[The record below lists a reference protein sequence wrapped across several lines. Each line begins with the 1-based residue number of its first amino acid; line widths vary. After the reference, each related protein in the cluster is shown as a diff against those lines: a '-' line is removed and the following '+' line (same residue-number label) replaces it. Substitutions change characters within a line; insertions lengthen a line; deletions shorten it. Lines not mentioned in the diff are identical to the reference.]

1 MEQKLNSVTS
11 AETNDDSST
20 IADVTTSSPNNAK
33 PNVSGSADFWANAV
47 EFSKK
52 LVVDDIEDKF
62 VSYVK
67 EQNFNHN
74 EILLFRKLLAD
85 AIEMNF
91 IVGQLKHCH

>member
-1 MEQKLNSVTS
+1 MSTNVEGQSV
-11 AETNDDSST
+11 
-20 IADVTTSSPNNAK
+20 SPNDAK
-33 PNVSGSADFWANAV
+33 PNVSGSANFWADVV

-67 EQNFNHN
+67 EHNFNHN